1 MLMFHDFFRTLPLP
15 SISPSI
21 TLPSSQELE
30 LDSFGFFSIF
40 QARFRCLFIGL
51 PHVSCYGSHATLHEA
66 GRDNDLTWYWIGKTL
81 SPQEVPCNAGQVILL
96 PGKQP
101 TVICRCFPACG
112 PYVPVSGRCT
122 AEVAIAR
129 QYAWY
134 VQSLMSVTTHSSIND
149 FALAFPSLR
158 DPPLPPPSVGT
169 YAQCAGGFAP
179 PT

>member
-1 MLMFHDFFRTLPLP
+1 MLTFRDFFRTPPLP
-15 SISPSI
+15 SISPSV

-30 LDSFGFFSIF
+30 LDSFGFFSVF
-40 QARFRCLFIGL
+40 QARFRRLVIGL
-51 PHVSCYGSHATLHEA
+51 PRVSCYGSHATLREA

-101 TVICRCFPACG
+101 TVIRRWFPACG
-112 PYVPVSGRCT
+112 PYVPVSGRRT

-129 QYAWY
+129 QHAWY
-134 VQSLMSVTTHSSIND
+134 VQSLTSVTTHSSIND